1 MSDPNDPG
9 SRPPRGPGAGA
20 SGSAGSIGKALG
32 DQKLKQEGR
41 VDQVN
46 GKVQNAVGGLK
57 DKLRERDDEE

>member
-32 DQKLKQEGR
+32 GDLDFEP
-41 VDQVN
+41 DLLLD
-46 GKVQNAVGGLK
+46 ALT
-57 DKLRERDDEE
+57 DEEARPTRRPP